1 MVMSGGKFSFIQDH
15 RRVHTPIFEEMSLT
29 GKAGIV
35 ERAYGAQ
42 NLLNARTEATNAR
55 QTVLLE
61 IKCQT
66 DYGVGEKSANR
77 NIP

>member
-1 MVMSGGKFSFIQDH
+1 
-15 RRVHTPIFEEMSLT
+15 MSLT

>member
-1 MVMSGGKFSFIQDH
+1 MSH
-15 RRVHTPIFEEMSLT
+15 T

-42 NLLNARTEATNAR
+42 NLLNARTEATYAR

-61 IKCQT
+61 MKCQP
-66 DYGVGEKSANR
+66 DRVGEKSANGAYPKR
-77 NIP
+77 FFCMSDGVPRGREVQED